1 MEFKDILKDE
11 RTKRGIKQTE
21 LAEKIGVKQKD
32 ISRWENGERTPN
44 IENLKKICQALDVSA
59 DVMLGIKK

>member
-32 ISRWENGERTPN
+32 ISRWETGERTPN
-44 IENLKKICQALDVSA
+44 IENLKKICQALEVSA